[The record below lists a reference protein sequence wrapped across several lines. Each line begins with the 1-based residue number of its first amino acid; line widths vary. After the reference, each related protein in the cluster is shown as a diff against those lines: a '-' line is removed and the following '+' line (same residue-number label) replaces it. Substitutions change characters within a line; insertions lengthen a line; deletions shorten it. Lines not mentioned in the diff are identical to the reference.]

1 MEFRVTSD
9 SVSDW
14 LRYIKNTG
22 EPLNWLAPHEDNL
35 LVVLRKGL
43 NRERQFR
50 KSFELLTLI
59 FPYFALSLSH
69 TEQWSPLLRDAL
81 LMAMDIKDNDL
92 QVKVFRWMGED
103 YLKVGKH
110 QSAREVFS
118 RALERAEAGD
128 IDDMKVAVY
137 IGLFKL
143 QWFNLKENVTQT
155 LVRQALEIASKIEDR
170 SSEADLF
177 DALASAYARLSDTEA
192 ALGFGQTAFAY
203 WTTKKNH
210 SGIGRTAYTMAAISM
225 HIGQLRDDK
234 RFLNQAMSYVEVAND
249 ELAHTDDLWQY
260 ALLAYEQ
267 AMIYYQLE
275 KFEEAA
281 SWFQQSLSEAE
292 GMNSPHYVVVAQH
305 GLGLAQTKLKDFASA
320 RRYLHLALDYWE
332 DVKNSYEKA
341 SVLAGLADLEVRAKC
356 KEQAQA
362 YIDEGLQHIEDI
374 PDLKMRQFLTA
385 QFQDIISQVD
395 QE

>member
-1 MEFRVTSD
+1 
-9 SVSDW
+9 
-14 LRYIKNTG
+14 
-22 EPLNWLAPHEDNL
+22 
-35 LVVLRKGL
+35 
-43 NRERQFR
+43 
-50 KSFELLTLI
+50 
-59 FPYFALSLSH
+59 
-69 TEQWSPLLRDAL
+69 
-81 LMAMDIKDNDL
+81 
-92 QVKVFRWMGED
+92 MGED

-170 SSEADLF
+170 DLEADLF

-192 ALGFGQTAFAY
+192 ALGYGQTAFAY

-210 SGIGRTAYTMAAISM
+210 SGIGRTAYTMAAIYM

-234 RFLNQAMSYVEVAND
+234 RFLNQAISYVEVANN

-385 QFQDIISQVD
+385 QFQDIISQLD
-395 QE
+395 KE